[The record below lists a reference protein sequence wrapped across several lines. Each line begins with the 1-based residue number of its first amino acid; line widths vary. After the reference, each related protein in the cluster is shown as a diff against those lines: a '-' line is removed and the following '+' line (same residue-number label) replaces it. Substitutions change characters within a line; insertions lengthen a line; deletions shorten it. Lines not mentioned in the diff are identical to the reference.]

1 MRNLAF
7 VILVLLLSLGARAQ
21 TGTVKVLD
29 GKIIEG
35 QFFFDKQ
42 YIFDTYQEG
51 RVSLDNGDY
60 YTGMINISTL
70 TQTLRIISQEGDTI
84 SINAEKKVNMVS
96 TGRYFFR
103 KINNLY
109 VQVLNTDANASLGL
123 VRKMFIGQEKLEGA
137 YGGSSEVAS
146 ISKINAIENDTR
158 FDKLKGTS
166 NVEYIY
172 DELLYLIV
180 KNKLLIPSKKNFEK
194 AFPKQ
199 KDIIAK
205 YLLENNVKFSKRD
218 DLIPFFNYLVSNK

>member
-199 KDIIAK
+199 KDLIAK
-205 YLLENNVKFSKRD
+205 YLIENNVKFSKRD

>member
-199 KDIIAK
+199 KDLIAK
-205 YLLENNVKFSKRD
+205 YLIENNVKFSKRD
-218 DLIPFFNYLVSNK
+218 DVIPFFNYLVSNK

>member
-1 MRNLAF
+1 MRNFAF

-51 RVSLDNGDY
+51 RISLDNGDY

-84 SINAEKKVNMVS
+84 AINAEKSVNMVS
-96 TGRYFFR
+96 AGRYFFR

-146 ISKINAIENDTR
+146 ISKINALENDTR

-199 KDIIAK
+199 KALIAK
-205 YLLENNVKFSKRD
+205 YLQENNVRFSKRD
-218 DLIPFFNYLVSNK
+218 DVIPLFNYLVSNQ

>member
-70 TQTLRIISQEGDTI
+70 TQTLRMISQEGDTI

-199 KDIIAK
+199 KDLIAK
-205 YLLENNVKFSKRD
+205 YLIENNVKFSKRD
-218 DLIPFFNYLVSNK
+218 DVIPFFNYLVSNK

>member
-96 TGRYFFR
+96 TGRCFFR